1 MGDILINLRN
11 VEKKYIG
18 KYVET
23 TVFTN
28 LSIEI
33 NKGDFISISGRSGG
47 GKTTLLNIIG
57 MLDFD
62 FNGSMT
68 FNGEDVRTFSENR
81 YQQFRNREIGFIF
94 QDFKLIPEMTVF
106 ENIEVP
112 IAFSS
117 KVHIKKNKKKH
128 IDQLL
133 IDFGLFDK
141 KNALPYELSG
151 GQKQRVA
158 IVRALVNEPSIII
171 ADEPTGNLDKESSEL
186 IMKLLTELNEKMG
199 ITIVLVTH
207 DEEIRSYARKMHTL
221 ESLCSVTTKP

>member
-33 NKGDFISISGRSGG
+33 NKGDFVSISGRSGG

-117 KVHIKKNKKKH
+117 KVHIKKKKKKH

-186 IMKLLTELNEKMG
+186 IMKLLTELNEKKG

>member
-1 MGDILINLRN
+1 M
-11 VEKKYIG
+11 
-18 KYVET
+18 ET

-33 NKGDFISISGRSGG
+33 NKGDFVSISGRSGG

-117 KVHIKKNKKKH
+117 KVHIKKKKKKH

-186 IMKLLTELNEKMG
+186 IMKLLTELNEKKG